1 MKPIVFT
8 ERAETRVMFL
18 QVPGEP
24 EQIRH
29 AWVELERLVGS
40 RRGRKFYGV
49 SNPLAGTYRACVEQR
64 EGERAE
70 DLGLKQGIVEGGS
83 YVRMRLKERPPT
95 LYDRIMAVFEELQEA
110 NGRDRSRPRVEYY
123 RRWGEVDLLMPVP
136 PQSFAD

>member
-1 MKPIVFT
+1 M
-8 ERAETRVMFL
+8 
-18 QVPGEP
+18 
-24 EQIRH
+24 
-29 AWVELERLVGS
+29 GS

-70 DLGLKQGIVEGGS
+70 ELGLKQGVVEGGS
-83 YVRMRLKERPPT
+83 YVRMRLKETPPT

-110 NGRDRSRPRVEYY
+110 NSRDRSRPRVEYY